1 MTPKPLTAASLQDSL
16 AELPPALAQ
25 GMAAR
30 AALRTLPLLDV
41 WLAYDEAAA
50 MPTVL
55 PTLRPLAT
63 AWTAALEAASATGP
77 AGIIASADLGLLSA
91 AIDAAVKQAT
101 RAVSLATSVV
111 AHTEANEAFAYARMA
126 FSAAVRAAYA
136 FSGGADRHAAT
147 RAIAHIAETIN
158 DWPSIAA
165 DLDLA
170 RKSLSEEG
178 GLSGWLAQ
186 TPLWLDAKPDW
197 ADPFWEW
204 MKDRLLKRPRE
215 NWQVW
220 TDWYDARLD
229 PSIPRPGHQPVSL
242 EREKARV
249 LLPEAVWNTDA
260 ITVNREIAR
269 IVSAAEA

>member
-1 MTPKPLTAASLQDSL
+1 MNQTPLTAASLHDAL

-25 GMAAR
+25 GLAAR

-55 PTLRPLAT
+55 PTLRPLST
-63 AWTAALEAASATGP
+63 AWTAALEAAGATGP

-111 AHTEANEAFAYARMA
+111 AHTEANETFAYARMA

-136 FSGGADRHAAT
+136 FSGSADRYAAT
-147 RAIAHIAETIN
+147 RAIVHIAETIN
-158 DWPSIAA
+158 DWSSIAA
-165 DLDLA
+165 DLDQARNALA
-170 RKSLSEEG
+170 EEG
-178 GLSGWLAQ
+178 GLSRWLMQ
-186 TPLWLDAKPDW
+186 TPLWPGDKPEWAKP
-197 ADPFWEW
+197 FWDW
-204 MKDRLLKRPRE
+204 MKARLLKREGE

-229 PSIPRPGHQPVSL
+229 PATARPGHQPVDL
-242 EREKARV
+242 KREKARA

-260 ITVNREIAR
+260 TTVNREIAR
-269 IVSAAEA
+269 IISAPRE